1 MSCLG
6 PGFYD
11 TEDGACLMWVP
22 VLLLLKMVCVLY
34 CSVGLAIHVMNRAP
48 EETINRKSPSKHA
61 RTGIV
66 GAVPTIGSTDTQSGP
81 VRFPYGL
88 HTVKGA
94 GHVPRPHR
102 AP

>member
-6 PGFYD
+6 PRFYD

-34 CSVGLAIHVMNRAP
+34 CPVGLAIHVMNRAP
-48 EETINRKSPSKHA
+48 EEKINRKSPSKHA